1 MVAIQLIYLM
11 VRFNLS
17 IGMQLFLEKFESW
30 WPSAWVVSFWSIYY
44 STTFFVYSVNTFVP

>member
-44 STTFFVYSVNTFVP
+44 STTFFCIFS